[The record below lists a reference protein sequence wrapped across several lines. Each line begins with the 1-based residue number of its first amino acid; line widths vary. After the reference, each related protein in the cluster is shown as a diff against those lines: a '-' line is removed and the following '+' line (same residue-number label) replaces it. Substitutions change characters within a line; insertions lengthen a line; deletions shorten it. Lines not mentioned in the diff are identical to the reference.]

1 MNYASVVLLAVYG
14 FTGFTMAPRVRED
27 ETQAGS

>member
-1 MNYASVVLLAVYG
+1 MNYASVVMLILFG
-14 FTGFTMAPRVRED
+14 ITKFTMAPRVRED

>member
-1 MNYASVVLLAVYG
+1 MNYASVIILILFGV
-14 FTGFTMAPRVRED
+14 TGFTMAGRKRED